1 MFGIR
6 FVYVFVDIKEESMKH
21 VLLSLRTIFRFKTY
35 TGINIAGLALSLACV
50 FILVR
55 YIHQEM
61 TVNHFVPELDRTFL
75 TAEVKEDG
83 SARLSSS
90 WNPNKDVEFR
100 SPLDDP
106 SVERYSRFILLGED
120 FIETGGSRYNLNS
133 LVVDTSFFQLIPYPC
148 LEGTMRLAPNDALIT
163 HTFAKRIF
171 GKESPIGKEFTTST
185 GKLVRVVGVV
195 GQPSTKS
202 SFQFDMVFS
211 TELTDWSLVPYEV
224 VRLYRP
230 EDVVALNKK
239 NAKPMKLSYT
249 MDEEIFY
256 RMYPLRELYLNQ
268 EVQIYVKTFL
278 RGNTDVLK
286 LLALVSGLIL
296 LVGLFN
302 YVNLYT
308 VVMQKRGKE
317 LGIKQIFGASKKQ
330 IFGQLYVENMCLNGI
345 ALLVVWLIVEVT
357 RQVVAT
363 KYGIPVQSDSGFDW
377 LLSGSVLF
385 VLPFLTALYPFWKYT
400 HAVPVRSLHS
410 VFVGGKSLASRFVFL
425 FFQYIITFCLVVAAI
440 YLSRQLYFLLH
451 TDVGYQAENVIQCRI
466 WRENPSLYSM
476 SIEEHDKEMAK
487 AKSTCALIEKRLQ
500 ESPLLTGFVYGEPP
514 YQLSGP
520 LHFKA
525 ENGEETD
532 AFYLYTDKK
541 YMELFGFRV
550 TEGRTWNDGDELV
563 QYKVIANRAFLH
575 ALHIKDWRTEK
586 VTPNRRL
593 WWNSFERL
601 NTPQPHEIVGV
612 MEDFRSGHLSGGN
625 QPIVFVFNEGDPR
638 DALYISFVPG
648 KQKEAIAYLKQV
660 YAEAIGSGEFE
671 YSLVTDEIAKLH
683 AEDRKVMLVIITFA
697 LIAVGISCLG
707 LFGLSLYDIR
717 QRYREIGL
725 RKVHGAQVGDI
736 YRLLIKKYVYVLLLA
751 YLVGSTVAYLSIE
764 RYMET
769 FVHRAPLSLWIF
781 LVAGVLIALVTLLT
795 LYEQVRRAS
804 RINPADVIKRE

>member
-1 MFGIR
+1 
-6 FVYVFVDIKEESMKH
+6 MKH

-35 TGINIAGLALSLACV
+35 TGINVVGLALSLACV

-83 SARLSSS
+83 SVRLSSS

-211 TELTDWSLVPYEV
+211 TELTDWSRVPYEV

-769 FVHRAPLSLWIF
+769 FVHRAPLSFWIF
-781 LVAGVLIALVTLLT
+781 LVAGALVALVALLT

>member
-1 MFGIR
+1 
-6 FVYVFVDIKEESMKH
+6 MKH
-21 VLLSLRTIFRFKTY
+21 VMLSLRTIFRFKTY
-35 TGINIAGLALSLACV
+35 TGINVAGLALSLACV

-61 TVNHFVPELDRTFL
+61 TVNHFVPDLDRTFL

-83 SARLSSS
+83 SVRLSSS

-211 TELTDWSLVPYEV
+211 TELTDWSRVPYEV

-249 MDEEIFY
+249 MDEEILY

-550 TEGRTWNDGDELV
+550 TDGRTWNDGDELV

-769 FVHRAPLSLWIF
+769 FVHRAPLSFWIF
-781 LVAGVLIALVTLLT
+781 LVAGALVALVALLT

>member
-1 MFGIR
+1 
-6 FVYVFVDIKEESMKH
+6 MKH

-83 SARLSSS
+83 SVRLSSS

-377 LLSGSVLF
+377 LLSGSVLL

-804 RINPADVIKRE
+804 RINPADVIKME

>member
-1 MFGIR
+1 
-6 FVYVFVDIKEESMKH
+6 MKH

-83 SARLSSS
+83 SVRLSSS

-211 TELTDWSLVPYEV
+211 TELTDWSRVPYEV

-769 FVHRAPLSLWIF
+769 FVHRAPLSFWIF
-781 LVAGVLIALVTLLT
+781 LVAGALVALVALLT

>member
-1 MFGIR
+1 
-6 FVYVFVDIKEESMKH
+6 MKH

-61 TVNHFVPELDRTFL
+61 TVNHFVPDLDRTFL

-83 SARLSSS
+83 SVRLSSS

-781 LVAGVLIALVTLLT
+781 LVAGALVALVALLT

>member
-1 MFGIR
+1 
-6 FVYVFVDIKEESMKH
+6 MKH

-83 SARLSSS
+83 SVRLSSS

-769 FVHRAPLSLWIF
+769 FVHRAPLSFWIF
-781 LVAGVLIALVTLLT
+781 LVAGVLVALVALLT

>member
-1 MFGIR
+1 
-6 FVYVFVDIKEESMKH
+6 MKH

-90 WNPNKDVEFR
+90 RNLNKDKEFR
-100 SPLDDP
+100 NPLDDP
-106 SVERYSRFILLGED
+106 SVERYSRFILLEED

-148 LEGTMRLAPNDALIT
+148 LEGTMQLAPNDALIT

-211 TELTDWSLVPYEV
+211 TELTDWSRVPYEV

-330 IFGQLYVENMCLNGI
+330 IFGQLYVENMCLNEI

-363 KYGIPVQSDSGFDW
+363 KYGIPVQSDSSFDW

-385 VLPFLTALYPFWKYT
+385 VLPFLIALYPFWKYT

-451 TDVGYQAENVIQCRI
+451 TDVGYQTENVIQCRM
-466 WRENPSLYSM
+466 WRENLSIYSM
-476 SIEEHDKEMAK
+476 STEERNKEMAK

-500 ESPLLTGFVYGEPP
+500 ESPLITGFAYGEPP
-514 YQLSGP
+514 YELNWKLMFSTEQ
-520 LHFKA
+520 
-525 ENGEETD
+525 GETAD
-532 AFYLYTDKK
+532 VLYLMTDKK
-541 YMELFGFRV
+541 LMDLFGFQV
-550 TEGRTWNDGDELV
+550 TEGRTWNEEDHFA
-563 QYKVIANRAFLH
+563 QYKLIANRAFLN
-575 ALHIKDWRTEK
+575 ALHITDWKSTK
-586 VTPNRRL
+586 VVPERRL
-593 WWNSFERL
+593 WWSNSENMNSPL
-601 NTPQPHEIVGV
+601 LYEIVGV

-625 QPIVFVFNEGDPR
+625 QPVVFVFSEGDPR

-764 RYMET
+764 RHMET

-781 LVAGVLIALVTLLT
+781 LVAGALVALVALLT

>member
-1 MFGIR
+1 
-6 FVYVFVDIKEESMKH
+6 MKH

-35 TGINIAGLALSLACV
+35 TGINVVGLALSLACV

-90 WNPNKDVEFR
+90 RNPNKDVEFR
-100 SPLDDP
+100 NPLDDP
-106 SVERYSRFILLGED
+106 SVERYSRFILLEED
-120 FIETGGSRYNLNS
+120 FIETGSSRYNLNS

-224 VRLYRP
+224 VRLYRL

-385 VLPFLTALYPFWKYT
+385 ILPFLTALYPFWKYT

-500 ESPLLTGFVYGEPP
+500 ESPVLTGFVYGEPP

-769 FVHRAPLSLWIF
+769 FVHRAPLSFWIF
-781 LVAGVLIALVTLLT
+781 LVAGALVALVALLT
-795 LYEQVRRAS
+795 LYKQVRRAS

>member
-1 MFGIR
+1 
-6 FVYVFVDIKEESMKH
+6 MKH

-61 TVNHFVPELDRTFL
+61 TVNHFVPDLDRTFL

-83 SARLSSS
+83 SVRLSSS

-377 LLSGSVLF
+377 LLSGSVLL

-500 ESPLLTGFVYGEPP
+500 ESPVLTGFVYGEPP

-563 QYKVIANRAFLH
+563 QYKVIANRAFLY

-769 FVHRAPLSLWIF
+769 FVHRAPLSFWIF
-781 LVAGVLIALVTLLT
+781 LVAGALVALVALLT

>member
-1 MFGIR
+1 
-6 FVYVFVDIKEESMKH
+6 MKH

-61 TVNHFVPELDRTFL
+61 TVNHFVPEAERTFFI
-75 TAEVKEDG
+75 AMVYDDG
-83 SARLSSS
+83 RTTLSSS
-90 WNPNKDVEFR
+90 RNPNKDKEYR

-106 SVERYSRFILLGED
+106 SVEKYSRFIMLAED
-120 FIETGGSRYNLNS
+120 FIVAEDVRYTVS
-133 LVVDTSFFQLIPYPC
+133 TMAVDTAFFDLIPYPC
-148 LEGTMRLAPNDALIT
+148 LEGTMKLAPDDALIT
-163 HTFAKRIF
+163 RKLAQKLF
-171 GKESPIGKEFTTST
+171 GQESPIGKNVTSST
-185 GKLVRVVGVV
+185 GKVARIVGVV
-195 GQPSTKS
+195 GEPSTKS
-202 SFQFDMVFS
+202 SLQFDMVFS
-211 TELTDWSLVPYEV
+211 KDLADWSRVPYEV

-230 EDVVALNKK
+230 ENVVALNKK
-239 NAKPMKLSYT
+239 NEKPMKLSIIS
-249 MDEEIFY
+249 DQEAFF
-256 RMYPLRELYLNQ
+256 RLYPLKEIYLDKS
-268 EVQIYVKTFL
+268 VSAYAKTFL

-317 LGIKQIFGASKKQ
+317 LGIKQVFGASKKQ

-400 HAVPVRSLHS
+400 HAVPVSSLRS
-410 VFVGGKSLASRFVFL
+410 VFVGGKSLVSRFVFL

-451 TDVGYQAENVIQCRI
+451 TDVGYQAENVIQCSI

-550 TEGRTWNDGDELV
+550 TDGRTWNEEDELT
-563 QYKVIANRAFLH
+563 QYKLIANRAFLN
-575 ALHIKDWRTEK
+575 ALHITDWKSTK
-586 VTPNRRL
+586 VTPDRRL
-593 WWNSFERL
+593 WWSSFE
-601 NTPQPHEIVGV
+601 NAKTPLPYEIVGV
-612 MEDFRSGHLSGGN
+612 MEDFWSGHLSGGN

-697 LIAVGISCLG
+697 LIAVGVSCLG

-769 FVHRAPLSLWIF
+769 FVHRAPLSFWIF
-781 LVAGVLIALVTLLT
+781 LVAGALVALVALLT

>member
-1 MFGIR
+1 
-6 FVYVFVDIKEESMKH
+6 MKH

-50 FILVR
+50 FIIVR

-61 TVNHFVPELDRTFL
+61 TVNHFVPDLDRTFL
-75 TAEVKEDG
+75 TAVVYNAGKIY
-83 SARLSSS
+83 LSESLDES
-90 WNPNKDVEFR
+90 KNPNYLSLVA
-100 SPLDDP
+100 DP
-106 SVERYSRFILLGED
+106 SVERYSRFIMQEED
-120 FIETGGSRYNLNS
+120 FVLIDEYRYTVNT
-133 LVVDTSFFQLIPYPC
+133 LVVDSSFFQLIPYPC
-148 LEGTMRLAPNDALIT
+148 LEGTMQLAPNDALISEE
-163 HTFAKRIF
+163 FAKKIF
-171 GKESPIGKEFTTST
+171 GKKSPIGKGMTVST
-185 GKLVRVVGVV
+185 GNVVRIVGVV
-195 GQPSTKS
+195 GKPATKS
-202 SFQFDMVFS
+202 SFQFDIVLSNQLAM
-211 TELTDWSLVPYEV
+211 WSRVPFEV
-224 VRLYRP
+224 VRLYKS
-230 EDVVALNKK
+230 ENVVALNQKL
-239 NAKPMKLSYT
+239 AKPMKLETY
-249 MDEEIFY
+249 MDQAVYFQLL
-256 RMYPLRELYLNQ
+256 PLEDIYFNRELSSYAKA
-268 EVQIYVKTFL
+268 IL
-278 RGNTDVLK
+278 RGNEDVLR
-286 LLALVSGLIL
+286 LLGLVSGLIL

-308 VVMQKRGKE
+308 VMMQKRGKE
-317 LGIKQIFGASKKQ
+317 LGVKQVFGANRLQ
-330 IFGQLYVENMCLNGI
+330 VFLQLYAENVCLNSI
-345 ALLVVWLIVEVT
+345 ALFFVWFFIEVT
-357 RQVVAT
+357 RNVMDST
-363 KYGIPVQSDSGFDW
+363 FGIPIQSDVCFDW

-500 ESPLLTGFVYGEPP
+500 ESPVLTGFVYGEPP

-648 KQKEAIAYLKQV
+648 KEKEAIAYLKQV

-751 YLVGSTVAYLSIE
+751 YLVGSIVAYLSIE

-781 LVAGVLIALVTLLT
+781 LVAGVLVALVALLT

>member
-1 MFGIR
+1 
-6 FVYVFVDIKEESMKH
+6 MKH

-61 TVNHFVPELDRTFL
+61 TVNHFVPDLDRTFL

-500 ESPLLTGFVYGEPP
+500 ESPVLTGFVYGEPP

-563 QYKVIANRAFLH
+563 QYKVIANRAFLY

-781 LVAGVLIALVTLLT
+781 LVAGALVALVALLT

>member
-1 MFGIR
+1 
-6 FVYVFVDIKEESMKH
+6 MKH

-106 SVERYSRFILLGED
+106 SVERYSRFILLEED

-377 LLSGSVLF
+377 LLSGSVLL

-500 ESPLLTGFVYGEPP
+500 ESPVLTGFVYGEPP

-725 RKVHGAQVGDI
+725 RKVHGAQIGDI

-769 FVHRAPLSLWIF
+769 FVHRASLSLWIF
-781 LVAGVLIALVTLLT
+781 LVAGALVALVALLT

>member
-1 MFGIR
+1 M
-6 FVYVFVDIKEESMKH
+6 
-21 VLLSLRTIFRFKTY
+21 
-35 TGINIAGLALSLACV
+35 
-50 FILVR
+50 
-55 YIHQEM
+55 
-61 TVNHFVPELDRTFL
+61 
-75 TAEVKEDG
+75 
-83 SARLSSS
+83 
-90 WNPNKDVEFR
+90 
-100 SPLDDP
+100 
-106 SVERYSRFILLGED
+106 
-120 FIETGGSRYNLNS
+120 
-133 LVVDTSFFQLIPYPC
+133 
-148 LEGTMRLAPNDALIT
+148 
-163 HTFAKRIF
+163 
-171 GKESPIGKEFTTST
+171 
-185 GKLVRVVGVV
+185 
-195 GQPSTKS
+195 
-202 SFQFDMVFS
+202 
-211 TELTDWSLVPYEV
+211 
-224 VRLYRP
+224 
-230 EDVVALNKK
+230 
-239 NAKPMKLSYT
+239 
-249 MDEEIFY
+249 
-256 RMYPLRELYLNQ
+256 
-268 EVQIYVKTFL
+268 
-278 RGNTDVLK
+278 
-286 LLALVSGLIL
+286 
-296 LVGLFN
+296 
-302 YVNLYT
+302 
-308 VVMQKRGKE
+308 
-317 LGIKQIFGASKKQ
+317 
-330 IFGQLYVENMCLNGI
+330 
-345 ALLVVWLIVEVT
+345 
-357 RQVVAT
+357 
-363 KYGIPVQSDSGFDW
+363 
-377 LLSGSVLF
+377 F

-400 HAVPVRSLHS
+400 HAVSVSSLRS
-410 VFVGGKSLASRFVFL
+410 VFVGGKSLVSRFVFL

-500 ESPLLTGFVYGEPP
+500 ESPVLTGFVYGEPP

-769 FVHRAPLSLWIF
+769 FVHRAPLSFWIF
-781 LVAGVLIALVTLLT
+781 LVAGALVALVALLT
-795 LYEQVRRAS
+795 LYKQVRRAS

>member
-1 MFGIR
+1 
-6 FVYVFVDIKEESMKH
+6 MKH

-35 TGINIAGLALSLACV
+35 TGINVVGLALSLACV

-90 WNPNKDVEFR
+90 GNPNKDVEFR
-100 SPLDDP
+100 NPLDDP
-106 SVERYSRFILLGED
+106 SVERYSRFILLEED
-120 FIETGGSRYNLNS
+120 FIETGSSRYNLNS

-500 ESPLLTGFVYGEPP
+500 ESPVLTGFVYGEPP

-648 KQKEAIAYLKQV
+648 KEKEAIAYLKQV

-751 YLVGSTVAYLSIE
+751 YLVGSIVAYLSIE

-769 FVHRAPLSLWIF
+769 FVHRAPLSFWIF
-781 LVAGVLIALVTLLT
+781 LVAGVLVALVALLT
-795 LYEQVRRAS
+795 LYGQVRRAS

>member
-1 MFGIR
+1 
-6 FVYVFVDIKEESMKH
+6 MKH

-61 TVNHFVPELDRTFL
+61 TVNHFVPDLDRTFL

-83 SARLSSS
+83 RVRLSSS
-90 WNPNKDVEFR
+90 RNPNKDVEFR
-100 SPLDDP
+100 NPLDDP

-120 FIETGGSRYNLNS
+120 FIETGGFRYNLNS

-163 HTFAKRIF
+163 QTFAKRIF

-211 TELTDWSLVPYEV
+211 TELTDWSRVPYEV

-239 NAKPMKLSYT
+239 NAKPMKLSHVN
-249 MDEEIFY
+249 DEEIFF

-278 RGNTDVLK
+278 QGNMDVLK

-363 KYGIPVQSDSGFDW
+363 KYGIPVQSDFGFDW

-451 TDVGYQAENVIQCRI
+451 TDVGYQAENVIQCRF
-466 WRENPSLYSM
+466 WRENSSIYSM
-476 SIEEHDKEMAK
+476 SPEEYDKEMAK
-487 AKSTCALIEKRLQ
+487 NKSVCALVEQRLK
-500 ESPLLTGFVYGEPP
+500 ESPLLTGFAYGEPP
-514 YQLSGP
+514 YQLNWELKFSTEQGET
-520 LHFKA
+520 A
-525 ENGEETD
+525 EV
-532 AFYLYTDKK
+532 LWMMTDKEL
-541 YMELFGFRV
+541 MDLFGFQV
-550 TEGRTWNDGDELV
+550 AEGRTWNEEDELT
-563 QYKVIANRAFLH
+563 QYKLIANRAFLN
-575 ALHIKDWRTEK
+575 ALHITDWKSTK
-586 VTPNRRL
+586 VTPDRRL
-593 WWNSFERL
+593 WWSSLENAK
-601 NTPQPHEIVGV
+601 TPLPYEIVGV

-625 QPIVFVFNEGDPR
+625 KPIIFAFGKGDPR
-638 DALYISFVPG
+638 DRLYISFVPG

-781 LVAGVLIALVTLLT
+781 LVAGVLVALVALLT

>member
-1 MFGIR
+1 
-6 FVYVFVDIKEESMKH
+6 MKH

-35 TGINIAGLALSLACV
+35 TGINVAGLALSLACV

-83 SARLSSS
+83 RARLSNSR
-90 WNPNKDVEFR
+90 NPNKDKEFR
-100 SPLDDP
+100 NPLDDP
-106 SVERYSRFILLGED
+106 SVEKYSRFILLGED

-163 HTFAKRIF
+163 RKLAQKLF
-171 GKESPIGKEFTTST
+171 GQESPIGKSVTSST
-185 GKLVRVVGVV
+185 GKVAKIVGVI
-195 GQPSTKS
+195 GEPSTKS
-202 SFQFDMVFS
+202 SLQFDMVFS
-211 TELTDWSLVPYEV
+211 KDLADWSRVPYEV

-230 EDVVALNKK
+230 ESVVALNKK
-239 NAKPMKLSYT
+239 NEKPMKLSM
-249 MDEEIFY
+249 MDDQSVFF
-256 RMYPLRELYLNQ
+256 RMYPIKEIYLDKS
-268 EVQIYVKTFL
+268 VSAYAKTFL

-363 KYGIPVQSDSGFDW
+363 KYGILVQSDSGFDW

-400 HAVPVRSLHS
+400 HAVPVSSLHS
-410 VFVGGKSLASRFVFL
+410 VFVGGKSLVSRFVFL

-550 TEGRTWNDGDELV
+550 TEGRTWNDGDEFV
-563 QYKVIANRAFLH
+563 QYKVIANRSFLH

-683 AEDRKVMLVIITFA
+683 AEDWKVMLVIITFA

-769 FVHRAPLSLWIF
+769 FVHRAPLSFWIF
-781 LVAGVLIALVTLLT
+781 LVAGALVALVALLT

>member
-1 MFGIR
+1 
-6 FVYVFVDIKEESMKH
+6 MKH

-35 TGINIAGLALSLACV
+35 TGINVVGLALSLACV

-90 WNPNKDVEFR
+90 RNPNKDVEFR
-100 SPLDDP
+100 NPLDDP
-106 SVERYSRFILLGED
+106 SVERYSRFILLEED
-120 FIETGGSRYNLNS
+120 FIETGSSRYNLNS

-385 VLPFLTALYPFWKYT
+385 ILPFLTALYPFWKYT

-500 ESPLLTGFVYGEPP
+500 ESPVLTGFVYGEPP
-514 YQLSGP
+514 YQLIGP

-769 FVHRAPLSLWIF
+769 FVHRAPLSFWIF
-781 LVAGVLIALVTLLT
+781 LVAGALVALVALLT
-795 LYEQVRRAS
+795 LYKQVRRAS

>member
-1 MFGIR
+1 
-6 FVYVFVDIKEESMKH
+6 MKH

-83 SARLSSS
+83 SVRLSSS

-211 TELTDWSLVPYEV
+211 TELTDWSRVPYEV

-239 NAKPMKLSYT
+239 NAKPMKLSFT

-268 EVQIYVKTFL
+268 EVQIYVRTFL

-466 WRENPSLYSM
+466 WRENPSPYSM

-500 ESPLLTGFVYGEPP
+500 ESPVLTGFVYGEPP

-769 FVHRAPLSLWIF
+769 FVHRAPLSFWIF
-781 LVAGVLIALVTLLT
+781 LVAGALVALVALLT

>member
-1 MFGIR
+1 
-6 FVYVFVDIKEESMKH
+6 MKH

-35 TGINIAGLALSLACV
+35 TGINVVGLALSLACV

-90 WNPNKDVEFR
+90 RNPNKDVEFR
-100 SPLDDP
+100 NPLDDP
-106 SVERYSRFILLGED
+106 SVERYSRFILLEED
-120 FIETGGSRYNLNS
+120 FIETGSSRYNLNS

-330 IFGQLYVENMCLNGI
+330 IFGQLYVENMCLNWI

-500 ESPLLTGFVYGEPP
+500 ESPVLTGFVYGEPP

-751 YLVGSTVAYLSIE
+751 YLVGSIVAYLSIE

-781 LVAGVLIALVTLLT
+781 LVAGVLVALVALLT

>member
-1 MFGIR
+1 
-6 FVYVFVDIKEESMKH
+6 MKH

-35 TGINIAGLALSLACV
+35 TGINVAGLALSLACV

-61 TVNHFVPELDRTFL
+61 TVNHFVPEAERTFFM
-75 TAEVKEDG
+75 AMVYDDG
-83 SARLSSS
+83 RTTLSSS
-90 WNPNKDVEFR
+90 RNPNKDKEYR

-106 SVERYSRFILLGED
+106 SVEKYSRFIMLAED
-120 FIETGGSRYNLNS
+120 FIVAEDVRYTVS
-133 LVVDTSFFQLIPYPC
+133 TMAVDTAFFDLIPYPC
-148 LEGTMRLAPNDALIT
+148 LEGTMKLAPDDALIT
-163 HTFAKRIF
+163 RKLAQKLF
-171 GKESPIGKEFTTST
+171 GQESPIGKSVTSST
-185 GKLVRVVGVV
+185 GKVTKIVGVI
-195 GQPSTKS
+195 GEPSTKS
-202 SFQFDMVFS
+202 SLQFDMVFS
-211 TELTDWSLVPYEV
+211 KDLADWSRVPYEV

-230 EDVVALNKK
+230 ESVVALNKK
-239 NAKPMKLSYT
+239 NEKPMKLSIIS
-249 MDEEIFY
+249 DQEASF
-256 RMYPLRELYLNQ
+256 RLYPLKEIYLDKS
-268 EVQIYVKTFL
+268 VSAYAKTFL

-345 ALLVVWLIVEVT
+345 ALLVVWLIVEVS

-363 KYGIPVQSDSGFDW
+363 KYGIPVQSDSDFDW

-385 VLPFLTALYPFWKYT
+385 VLSFLIALYPFWKYT

-410 VFVGGKSLASRFVFL
+410 VFVGGKSLASRFIFL
-425 FFQYIITFCLVVAAI
+425 FFQYIITFCLVVTAI

-451 TDVGYQAENVIQCRI
+451 TDVGYQAENVIQCRF
-466 WRENPSLYSM
+466 WRENPSIYSM
-476 SIEEHDKEMAK
+476 SPEEYDKEMAK

-550 TEGRTWNDGDELV
+550 TEGRTWNDGDEFV

-660 YAEAIGSGEFE
+660 YADAIGSGEFE

-781 LVAGVLIALVTLLT
+781 LVAGVLVALVALLT

>member
-1 MFGIR
+1 
-6 FVYVFVDIKEESMKH
+6 MKH

-35 TGINIAGLALSLACV
+35 TGINVVGLALSLACV

-90 WNPNKDVEFR
+90 RNPNKDVEFR
-100 SPLDDP
+100 NPLDDP
-106 SVERYSRFILLGED
+106 SVERYSRFILLEED
-120 FIETGGSRYNLNS
+120 FIETGSSRYNLNS

-410 VFVGGKSLASRFVFL
+410 VFVGDKSLASRFVFL

-500 ESPLLTGFVYGEPP
+500 ESPVLTGFVYGEPP

-751 YLVGSTVAYLSIE
+751 YLVGSIVAYLSIE

-781 LVAGVLIALVTLLT
+781 LVAGVLVALVALLT

>member
-1 MFGIR
+1 
-6 FVYVFVDIKEESMKH
+6 MKH

-61 TVNHFVPELDRTFL
+61 TVNHFVPEAERTFFI
-75 TAEVKEDG
+75 AMVYDDG
-83 SARLSSS
+83 RTTLSSS
-90 WNPNKDVEFR
+90 RNPNKDKEYR

-106 SVERYSRFILLGED
+106 SVEKYSRFIMLAED
-120 FIETGGSRYNLNS
+120 FIVAEDVRYTVS
-133 LVVDTSFFQLIPYPC
+133 TMAVDTAFFDLIPYPC
-148 LEGTMRLAPNDALIT
+148 LEGTMKLAPDDALIT
-163 HTFAKRIF
+163 RKLAQKLF
-171 GKESPIGKEFTTST
+171 GQESPIGKNVTSST
-185 GKLVRVVGVV
+185 GKVARIVGVV
-195 GQPSTKS
+195 GEPSTKS
-202 SFQFDMVFS
+202 SLQFDMVFS
-211 TELTDWSLVPYEV
+211 KDLADWSRVPYEV

-230 EDVVALNKK
+230 ENVVALNKK
-239 NAKPMKLSYT
+239 NEKPMKLSIIS
-249 MDEEIFY
+249 DQEAFF
-256 RMYPLRELYLNQ
+256 RLYPLKEIYLDKS
-268 EVQIYVKTFL
+268 VSAYAKTFL

-317 LGIKQIFGASKKQ
+317 LGIKQVFGASKKQ

-400 HAVPVRSLHS
+400 HAVPVSSLRS
-410 VFVGGKSLASRFVFL
+410 VFVGGKSLVSRFVFL

-451 TDVGYQAENVIQCRI
+451 TDVGYQAENVIQCSI

-550 TEGRTWNDGDELV
+550 TDGRTWNEEDELT
-563 QYKVIANRAFLH
+563 QYKLIANRAFLN
-575 ALHIKDWRTEK
+575 ALHITDWKSTK
-586 VTPNRRL
+586 VTPDRRL
-593 WWNSFERL
+593 WWSSFE
-601 NTPQPHEIVGV
+601 NAKTPLPYEIVGV

-697 LIAVGISCLG
+697 LIAVGVSCLG

-781 LVAGVLIALVTLLT
+781 LVAGVLVALVALLT

>member
-1 MFGIR
+1 
-6 FVYVFVDIKEESMKH
+6 MKH
-21 VLLSLRTIFRFKTY
+21 VMLSLRTIFRFKTY
-35 TGINIAGLALSLACV
+35 TGINVAGLALSLACV

-83 SARLSSS
+83 SVRLSSS

-211 TELTDWSLVPYEV
+211 TELTDWSRVPYEV

-550 TEGRTWNDGDELV
+550 TDGRTWNDGDELV

-769 FVHRAPLSLWIF
+769 FVHRAPLSFWIF
-781 LVAGVLIALVTLLT
+781 LVAGALVALVALLT

>member
-1 MFGIR
+1 
-6 FVYVFVDIKEESMKH
+6 MKH

-35 TGINIAGLALSLACV
+35 TGINVVGLALSLACV

-90 WNPNKDVEFR
+90 RNPNKDVEFR
-100 SPLDDP
+100 NPLDDP
-106 SVERYSRFILLGED
+106 SVERYSRFILLEED
-120 FIETGGSRYNLNS
+120 FIETGSSRYNLNS

-500 ESPLLTGFVYGEPP
+500 ESPVLTGFVYGEPP

-751 YLVGSTVAYLSIE
+751 YLVGSIVAYLSIE

-781 LVAGVLIALVTLLT
+781 LVAGALVALVALLT

>member
-1 MFGIR
+1 
-6 FVYVFVDIKEESMKH
+6 MKH

-35 TGINIAGLALSLACV
+35 TGINVVGLALSLACV

-83 SARLSSS
+83 SVRLSSS

-377 LLSGSVLF
+377 LLSGSVLL

-550 TEGRTWNDGDELV
+550 TDGRTWNDGDELV

-697 LIAVGISCLG
+697 LIAVGIS
-707 LFGLSLYDIR
+707 
-717 QRYREIGL
+717 
-725 RKVHGAQVGDI
+725 
-736 YRLLIKKYVYVLLLA
+736 
-751 YLVGSTVAYLSIE
+751 
-764 RYMET
+764 
-769 FVHRAPLSLWIF
+769 
-781 LVAGVLIALVTLLT
+781 
-795 LYEQVRRAS
+795 
-804 RINPADVIKRE
+804 

>member
-1 MFGIR
+1 
-6 FVYVFVDIKEESMKH
+6 MKH

-83 SARLSSS
+83 SVRLSSS

-377 LLSGSVLF
+377 LLSGSVLL

-500 ESPLLTGFVYGEPP
+500 ESPVLTGFVYGEPP

-769 FVHRAPLSLWIF
+769 FVHRASLSLWIF
-781 LVAGVLIALVTLLT
+781 LVAGALVALVALLT

>member
-1 MFGIR
+1 
-6 FVYVFVDIKEESMKH
+6 MKH

-35 TGINIAGLALSLACV
+35 TGINVVGLALSLACV

-90 WNPNKDVEFR
+90 RNPNKDVEFR
-100 SPLDDP
+100 NPLDDP
-106 SVERYSRFILLGED
+106 SVERYSRFILLEED
-120 FIETGGSRYNLNS
+120 FIETGSSRYNLNS

-500 ESPLLTGFVYGEPP
+500 ESPVLTGFVYGEPP

-648 KQKEAIAYLKQV
+648 KEKEAIAYLKQV

-697 LIAVGISCLG
+697 LISVGISCLG

-751 YLVGSTVAYLSIE
+751 YLVGSIVAYLSIE

-781 LVAGVLIALVTLLT
+781 LVAGVLVALVALLT

>member
-1 MFGIR
+1 
-6 FVYVFVDIKEESMKH
+6 MKH

-61 TVNHFVPELDRTFL
+61 TVNHFVPDLDRTFL

-83 SARLSSS
+83 SVRLSSS

-550 TEGRTWNDGDELV
+550 TDGRTWNDGDELV

-781 LVAGVLIALVTLLT
+781 LVAGALVALVALLT

>member
-1 MFGIR
+1 
-6 FVYVFVDIKEESMKH
+6 MKH

-83 SARLSSS
+83 SVRLSSS

-781 LVAGVLIALVTLLT
+781 LVAGALVALVALLT

>member
-1 MFGIR
+1 
-6 FVYVFVDIKEESMKH
+6 MKH

-61 TVNHFVPELDRTFL
+61 TVNHFVPE
-75 TAEVKEDG
+75 AEY
-83 SARLSSS
+83 
-90 WNPNKDVEFR
+90 R

-106 SVERYSRFILLGED
+106 SVEKYSRFIMLAED
-120 FIETGGSRYNLNS
+120 FIVAEDVRYTVS
-133 LVVDTSFFQLIPYPC
+133 TMAVDTAFFDLIPYPC
-148 LEGTMRLAPNDALIT
+148 LEGTMKLAPDDALIT
-163 HTFAKRIF
+163 RKLAQKLF
-171 GKESPIGKEFTTST
+171 GQESPIGKNVTSST
-185 GKLVRVVGVV
+185 GKVARIVGVV
-195 GQPSTKS
+195 GEPSTKS
-202 SFQFDMVFS
+202 SLQFDMVFS
-211 TELTDWSLVPYEV
+211 KDLADWSRVPYEV

-230 EDVVALNKK
+230 ENVVALNKK
-239 NAKPMKLSYT
+239 NEKPMKLSIIS
-249 MDEEIFY
+249 DQEAFF
-256 RMYPLRELYLNQ
+256 RLYPLKEIYLDKS
-268 EVQIYVKTFL
+268 VSAYAKTFL

-317 LGIKQIFGASKKQ
+317 LGIKQVFGASKKQ

-400 HAVPVRSLHS
+400 HAVPVSSLRS
-410 VFVGGKSLASRFVFL
+410 VFVGGKSLVSRFVFL

-451 TDVGYQAENVIQCRI
+451 TDVGYQAENVIQCSI

-550 TEGRTWNDGDELV
+550 TDGRTWNEEDELT
-563 QYKVIANRAFLH
+563 QYKLIANRAFLN
-575 ALHIKDWRTEK
+575 ALHITDWKSTK
-586 VTPNRRL
+586 VTPDRRL
-593 WWNSFERL
+593 WWSSFE
-601 NTPQPHEIVGV
+601 NAKTPLPYEIVGV

-697 LIAVGISCLG
+697 LIAVGVSCLG

-781 LVAGVLIALVTLLT
+781 LVAGVLVALVALLT

>member
-1 MFGIR
+1 
-6 FVYVFVDIKEESMKH
+6 MKH

-35 TGINIAGLALSLACV
+35 TGINVAGLALSLACV

-75 TAEVKEDG
+75 MAMVYDDG
-83 SARLSSS
+83 RITLSSS
-90 WNPNKDVEFR
+90 WNPNKDKEYR

-106 SVERYSRFILLGED
+106 AVEKYSRFIMLAED
-120 FIETGGSRYNLNS
+120 FIVVKDIRYTVS
-133 LVVDTSFFQLIPYPC
+133 TMAVDTAFFDLIPYPC
-148 LEGTMRLAPNDALIT
+148 LEGTMKLAPNDALIT
-163 HTFAKRIF
+163 RKLAQKLF
-171 GKESPIGKEFTTST
+171 GQESPIGKSVTSST
-185 GKLVRVVGVV
+185 GKVTKIVGVI
-195 GQPSTKS
+195 GEPSTKS
-202 SFQFDMVFS
+202 SLQFDMVFS
-211 TELTDWSLVPYEV
+211 KDLADWSRVPYEV

-230 EDVVALNKK
+230 ESAVALNKK
-239 NAKPMKLSYT
+239 NEKPMKLS
-249 MDEEIFY
+249 MMADQSVFF
-256 RMYPLRELYLNQ
+256 RMYPIKEIYLDKS
-268 EVQIYVKTFL
+268 VSAYAKTFL
-278 RGNTDVLK
+278 QGNMDVLK

-385 VLPFLTALYPFWKYT
+385 VLPFLTVLYPFWKYT

-410 VFVGGKSLASRFVFL
+410 VFVGGKSLASRFIFL
-425 FFQYIITFCLVVAAI
+425 FFQYIITFCLVVTAV

-451 TDVGYQAENVIQCRI
+451 TDVGYQTENVIQCRF
-466 WRENPSLYSM
+466 WRENPSIYSM
-476 SIEEHDKEMAK
+476 SPEEYDKEMAK
-487 AKSTCALIEKRLQ
+487 NKSVCALVEQRLK
-500 ESPLLTGFVYGEPP
+500 ESPLLTGFAYGEPP
-514 YQLSGP
+514 YQLNWEQKFSTEQGET
-520 LHFKA
+520 A
-525 ENGEETD
+525 EV
-532 AFYLYTDKK
+532 LWMMTDKEL
-541 YMELFGFRV
+541 MDLFGFQV
-550 TEGRTWNDGDELV
+550 VEGRTWNEEDELT
-563 QYKVIANRAFLH
+563 QYKLIANRAFLN
-575 ALHIKDWRTEK
+575 ALHITDWKSTK
-586 VTPNRRL
+586 VTPDRRL
-593 WWNSFERL
+593 WWSSLENAK
-601 NTPQPHEIVGV
+601 TPLPYEIVGV

-625 QPIVFVFNEGDPR
+625 KPIIFAFGKGDPR
-638 DALYISFVPG
+638 DWLYISFVPG

-781 LVAGVLIALVTLLT
+781 LVAGALVALVALLT

>member
-1 MFGIR
+1 
-6 FVYVFVDIKEESMKH
+6 MKH

-83 SARLSSS
+83 SVRLSSS

-268 EVQIYVKTFL
+268 GVQIYVKTFL
-278 RGNTDVLK
+278 QGNTDVLK

-550 TEGRTWNDGDELV
+550 TDGRTWNDGDEFV
-563 QYKVIANRAFLH
+563 QYKVIANRSFLH

-769 FVHRAPLSLWIF
+769 FVHRAPLSFWIF
-781 LVAGVLIALVTLLT
+781 LVAGALVALVALLT